1 MPVDTI
7 RAMATQ
13 WQRWM
18 APAVL
23 AMVGLG
29 LGACGGGSDDDKS
42 SAGGKAEDN
51 PVVSAP
57 SSVGGAGS
65 KIEVQAKEFSFTPAK
80 LTLKAGQPST
90 IALKNTGSIE
100 HDLTVDDAGFKLT
113 VTAGKTGDKELK
125 VDKPGT
131 YEFHCSVAGH
141 KDAGMKGELT
151 VE

>member
-1 MPVDTI
+1 
-7 RAMATQ
+7 MAV
-13 WQRWM
+13 
-18 APAVL
+18 AALL
-23 AMVGLG
+23 ATVGLG
-29 LGACGGGSDDDKS
+29 LGACGGGDGDGEAKDS
-42 SAGGKAEDN
+42 

-57 SSVGGAGS
+57 GAVGGGGPGL
-65 KIEVQAKEFSFTPAK
+65 KIEVMAKEFSFTPAK

-90 IALKNTGSIE
+90 IALKNTGRIE
-100 HDLTVDDAGFKLT
+100 HDLTVDDADFKLS
-113 VTAGKTGDKELK
+113 VTSGKTGDKELK